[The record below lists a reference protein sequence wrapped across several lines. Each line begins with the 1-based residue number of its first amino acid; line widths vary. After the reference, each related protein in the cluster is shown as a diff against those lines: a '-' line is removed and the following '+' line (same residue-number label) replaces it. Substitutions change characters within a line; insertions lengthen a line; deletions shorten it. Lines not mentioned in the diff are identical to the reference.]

1 MPLFVCLIFAF
12 KSDSFCFLWIL
23 LMFTF
28 NRWYFVFS
36 HCYLIISCVIALLIG
51 QYRRAL
57 SHYGLCY
64 RLTYRAISALSH
76 KTSEIVTYY
85 TMRKYSICF
94 YLSDICNLFTNCNL
108 FHKMVCDRI
117 CKVDLLELR
126 SKIKIKLARYIKSK
140 TINMLLNFRGRGSL
154 MVFWS
159 FLSKM
164 GKMSF
169 AVFFQS
175 THPCLRSCKIWCC
188 SVNIRYR
195 PV

>member
-1 MPLFVCLIFAF
+1 
-12 KSDSFCFLWIL
+12 
-23 LMFTF
+23 MFTF

-36 HCYLIISCVIALLIG
+36 HCYLNISCVIALLIG

-94 YLSDICNLFTNCNL
+94 YSSDICNLFTSCNL

-117 CKVDLLELR
+117 CTEDLLKELR
-126 SKIKIKLARYIKSK
+126 SKIKIKLARNIKSK
-140 TINMLLNFRGRGSL
+140 TINRLLKFRGRGSP

-169 AVFFQS
+169 AVFFQY
-175 THPCLRSCKIWCC
+175 THQSFKIWCY